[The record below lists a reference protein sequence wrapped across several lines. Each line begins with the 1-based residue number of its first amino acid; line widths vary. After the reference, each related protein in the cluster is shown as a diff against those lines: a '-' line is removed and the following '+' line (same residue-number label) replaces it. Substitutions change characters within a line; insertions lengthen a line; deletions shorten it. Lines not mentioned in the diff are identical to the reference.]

1 MATKFRAL
9 ESAVPYVLH
18 MEAGAD
24 VFGELKKFFVE
35 GNWTEVVV
43 MGCAGSLDKAVVCY
57 PKDAQ
62 LPPVIERIEMEGVF
76 EICTLTGNVI
86 CHEGS
91 PRVHLHG
98 SFAERGI
105 KVYGGAIQDGSRIF
119 KSADFFLL
127 AR

>member
-9 ESAVPYVLH
+9 EGAAPYVLH

-62 LPPVIERIEMEGVF
+62 LPR
-76 EICTLTGNVI
+76 
-86 CHEGS
+86 
-91 PRVHLHG
+91 
-98 SFAERGI
+98 
-105 KVYGGAIQDGSRIF
+105 
-119 KSADFFLL
+119 
-127 AR
+127 